1 MRFLNDGSKVVY
13 IKKTQQSFNYTNE
26 GLYTW
31 QIFFFFFLKTSNGR
45 EKWRVT
51 ALCVTLGVTA
61 FFSGEECVLE
71 YRREIAFHF
80 TW

>member
-1 MRFLNDGSKVVY
+1 MAD
-13 IKKTQQSFNYTNE
+13 
-26 GLYTW
+26 
-31 QIFFFFFLKTSNGR
+31 FFFFFLKTSNGR

>member
-1 MRFLNDGSKVVY
+1 MTDQKLFISKKPNSHLIILMKVF
-13 IKKTQQSFNYTNE
+13 IH
-26 GLYTW
+26 GR
-31 QIFFFFFLKTSNGR
+31 FFFFFLKTSNGR